1 MNKKLMTTLLDQAA
15 DGNGILQIL
24 DSLSDGVVDC
34 ESSETVSP
42 TLEEIKF

>member
-1 MNKKLMTTLLDQAA
+1 MNKQLMTTLLDQAA

-24 DSLSDGVVDC
+24 DSLSDGMVDC

-42 TLEEIKF
+42 TLDVIQF